1 MGIIYLSCF
10 LLSGSRTYLQMSS
23 ETVEKKKKNNK
34 SFFVFLLLILF
45 VYKMTYMC
53 VSKLQIQKQNVIF
66 EKKIISEKSMTHN
79 HFKAVSVIL
88 RDRGFLR
95 NACFQ
100 HHNHLPGR
108 NLEGFVPSFLSFSS
122 VPVHFSS

>member
-23 ETVEKKKKNNK
+23 ETVEKKKKKNP
-34 SFFVFLLLILF
+34 FFVFLLLLLF

-66 EKKIISEKSMTHN
+66 EKKIISENLWHTT
-79 HFKAVSVIL
+79 IL
-88 RDRGFLR
+88 R
-95 NACFQ
+95 
-100 HHNHLPGR
+100 P
-108 NLEGFVPSFLSFSS
+108 
-122 VPVHFSS
+122 